1 MTIMCPNEP
10 LSVGS
15 MRRWLL
21 GFLTSLVVFLY
32 SSCTFCF
39 YFSFLPHALF
49 PFYVSG
55 YEPGHIPLED
65 KLLAFLSLSNT
76 DDLHWL
82 SNYSMIFR
90 RLLTVYTNKAVL
102 IKTKSV
108 SCVYRFT
115 GKIWLCWNKKNVSDF
130 LPVIF
135 ILNLKYAAL
144 IYFKTNSR
152 RWSHSLLAW
161 LARQRGR
168 HLNYSKPI

>member
-1 MTIMCPNEP
+1 MTIMCPKEP

-15 MRRWLL
+15 MRRWRL
-21 GFLTSLVVFLY
+21 GFLTSLVMFLY
-32 SSCTFCF
+32 SSFLFCF

-49 PFYVSG
+49 PFSVSG

-115 GKIWLCWNKKNVSDF
+115 GIKKKN
-130 LPVIF
+130 
-135 ILNLKYAAL
+135 L
-144 IYFKTNSR
+144 ISFEFY
-152 RWSHSLLAW
+152 LL
-161 LARQRGR
+161 
-168 HLNYSKPI
+168 SI